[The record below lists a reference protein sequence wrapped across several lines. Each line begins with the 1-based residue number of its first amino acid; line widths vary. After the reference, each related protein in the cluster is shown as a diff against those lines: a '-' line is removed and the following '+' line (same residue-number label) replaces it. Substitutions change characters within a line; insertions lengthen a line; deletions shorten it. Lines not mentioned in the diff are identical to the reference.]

1 MKKSKVRMEDLPI
14 YDITIEEDGNQGIQ
28 LVSLVKDPAIEVKG
42 MYFSSEDLAKEQS
55 YEFKAIPEQQIVCG
69 PAMIP
74 NKKILR
80 KNQNGDMYYVKFSE
94 DVITQM
100 VDKFNRENNNK
111 AINVDHTN
119 QMAPAFIRA
128 NWQIEDSNYD
138 KSKLYGFNLPKKS
151 WFIEVKIEDK
161 NFWESEVKDANRF
174 SFSIEGLMGQE
185 LVEMVEEQLSFDE
198 FIDSLTDEE
207 VLELMSFA
215 DEPYNLPP
223 DNPDSTWHT
232 HPNCKCSF
240 SGSTWTSVPSGD
252 GKYPCDT
259 CLNMAKKYRQAQR
272 SGKRSGYN
280 FSNDNIQNISFD
292 FDGTLSEPKVQAI
305 AEDCILNDN
314 NVYIITKR
322 STTDSKDVYDTAMK
336 LGIKKS
342 NIIFTNGEPKWSY
355 LIDCDIDTHYDDMQ
369 DEIEQMKQKTSTKL
383 IKV

>member
-1 MKKSKVRMEDLPI
+1 MSKKLIPRDMTDLPV

-74 NKKILR
+74 GKKILR
-80 KNQNGDMYYVKFSE
+80 RDQNDNMYYVRFSE
-94 DVITQM
+94 EVITQM

-138 KSKLYGFNLPKKS
+138 KSKIYGFNLPKKS

-161 NFWESEVKDANRF
+161 NFWETEVKDANRF
-174 SFSIEGLMGQE
+174 SFSIEGMMGQQ
-185 LVEMVEEQLSFDE
+185 LVEMIEEQFSFNDI
-198 FIDSLTDEE
+198 IDSLTEQ
-207 VLELMSFA
+207 ELLHLFA
-215 DEPYNLPP
+215 DEPYLLPP
-223 DNPDSTWHT
+223 DNPDSSWHT
-232 HPNCKCSF
+232 HPNCKCTF
-240 SGSTWTSVPSGD
+240 KGSTWTTVPSGD
-252 GKYPCDT
+252 GKYPCDI

-280 FSNDNIQNISFD
+280 FSAEKNISFD
-292 FDGTLSEPKVQAI
+292 FDGTLSEPNVQAI
-305 AEDCILNDN
+305 AEEYILDDN

-322 STTDSKDVYDTAMK
+322 TPTDSKEVYDVAMK

-342 NIIFTNGEPKWSY
+342 NIIFTNGQPKWSF
-355 LIDCDIDTHYDDMQ
+355 LIECDIDIHYDDMQ
-369 DEIEQMKQKTSTKL
+369 DEIEEMKQKTNIKL